1 MNTSKQVNVMIGLL
15 FVTFIILSAYLVN
28 ESNRQDV
35 ESAEITERNAERG
48 ARLFVQNCRTCHGL
62 EGEGAIGA
70 AVNSDAFLVLEEG
83 NAYGIPA
90 TPDAEAAAIRS
101 YLRQTIECGRP
112 GTYMQAWSQRYGG
125 SLSDTQINHLV
136 TLITNDPSGKHDF
149 WDDLVV
155 VEGDHADEEQFGA
168 VLEQELGRHPTIAE
182 VRERSQAETVVLDPS
197 ALTVN
202 TESCGTYR
210 PETKTAFRN
219 RDPFS
224 DAPPVV
230 ATPEPDDED
239 AAPAPPVGDGEG
251 VAVLMTEWD
260 METEATIAAGTIT
273 FQVRN
278 DGAVAHEFAV
288 VRSDLPADGLPID
301 GAVAD
306 ETGLE
311 VLGRIPEF
319 GAGSS
324 QAITLDLTPGNYLL
338 ICNVPAHYTLGM
350 ATAITVE

>member
-15 FVTFIILSAYLVN
+15 FVTFLILSAYLVN

-62 EGEGAIGA
+62 DGSGGIGA
-70 AVNSDAFLVLEEG
+70 AVNSDAFLILEDG
-83 NAYGIPA
+83 NAYGLPA
-90 TPDAEAAAIRS
+90 TPDAEAVQIRT
-101 YLRQTIECGRP
+101 YLRETIECGRP
-112 GTYMQAWSQRYGG
+112 GTYMQTWSQRYGG

-149 WDDLVV
+149 WDLVRT
-155 VEGDHADEEQFGA
+155 EGDHADEEQYGA
-168 VLEQELGRHPTIAE
+168 VLEGELGRHPTIEE
-182 VRERSQAETVVLDPS
+182 VRERSEAETVVLDPT

-202 TESCGTYR
+202 TESCGNYQ
-210 PETKTAFRN
+210 PATKAAFRN

-230 ATPEPDDED
+230 ATPDPGD
-239 AAPAPPVGDGEG
+239 AAPTPAAPVGDGEG
-251 VAVLMTEWD
+251 VAVLMTEWEMATD
-260 METEATIAAGTIT
+260 DTIEAGMIT

-278 DGAVAHEFAV
+278 EGAVAHEFAV
-288 VRSDLPADGLPID
+288 IRTDIAVDGLPID

-306 ETGLE
+306 ETGLD

-319 GAGSS
+319 GSGSA
-324 QAITLDLTPGNYLL
+324 QAITLDLTPGAYLL
-338 ICNVPAHYTLGM
+338 ICNVPAHYALGM